1 MTSILKVDTIQDTA
15 GNNIINESSDTITI
29 GASGDTITIPSG
41 ATISNL
47 GTASGFGGLTNAQGF
62 YASSGQAISSG
73 TDTAITVTFGQLDGN
88 ATKAGVIGSTSNI
101 TVASGVFSFATTGI
115 YYINWTG
122 NWYFATGETTRA
134 VLASIQ
140 ASSDGGSNYSKV
152 AQGAGQLGA
161 SVGGSNNNVG
171 TATNYILDVDNTTNV
186 KFRLSVYTVAGTCNV
201 ETQDFG
207 FAVNITKLGNT

>member
-15 GNNIINESSDTITI
+15 GNNIINESGDTITI
-29 GASGDTITIPSG
+29 GASGDTVNVVGTLQNNGSG
-41 ATISNL
+41 V
-47 GTASGFGGLTNAQGF
+47 GGLTNAQGF

-73 TDTAITVTFGQLDGN
+73 THTALTVTFNQLDGN
-88 ATKAGVIGSTSNI
+88 ATKAGVIGSTSNV

-122 NWYFATGETTRA
+122 NWFFSTGETTRS

-140 ASSDGGSNYSKV
+140 VSTDGGSTYSARV
-152 AQGAGQLGA
+152 AQNATQLGA

-171 TATNYILDVDNTTNV
+171 TQTNYILDVDNTTNV
-186 KFRLSVYTVAGTCNV
+186 KFRLQAYTVAGTLNV
-201 ETQDFG
+201 ETQELG
-207 FAVNITKLGNT
+207 FAVNIIKLGDT